1 MVDSKLNILLIGTI
15 TQMMALYSMKNR
27 SSIRI
32 MATYPNSGQGLKDLG
47 RSKIVAKY
55 LNTSQLTQ

>member
-1 MVDSKLNILLIGTI
+1 
-15 TQMMALYSMKNR
+15 MMALYSMKNR

-55 LNTSQLTQ
+55 LNICQLPQ